1 MIKVQEFIKRGI
13 IIGLAIV
20 TIGGAVLP
28 PSNAY
33 AATTTTSVASVVD
46 SKAYVASTGHI
57 TSIKDDVRDWEYKAP
72 EHIITELELPLN
84 YVNPWYTNDDD
95 TDPAKNVKNYYY
107 LGTVIYN
114 DTDIRDAAYDYESLS
129 DDEKEI
135 YKELKDI
142 YERKLKSSS
151 AYNAKAS
158 IISNGTKLK
167 SEDLPLIYELLT
179 GEKFDW
185 LYWYNE
191 GIATGVE
198 NYFDYGK
205 KPIGS
210 GKISHGVKSNY
221 ATKVTVSA
229 SKDGI
234 VQTYKVVKNG
244 EARVYVK
251 GVKKGTATLT
261 IKTTLN
267 DGKTVSYK
275 TKVTIKD
282 AASPIKYKTDVNP
295 LSYAAYAL
303 KQDGGNWLG
312 YLSKFGEFYSKDGSV
327 GGAKITNQTG
337 DVDVVSV
344 YAHPTLDSSASYFT
358 GGTKYYK
365 KKLADTSSY
374 MKDFLK
380 KAGAFDML
388 ARGESEYKIFRAV
401 QKAIDDA
408 WGNNIDSGKQPQKGK
423 SGHHHTLKG
432 FLEGR
437 VMACEDHAA
446 ITAGIAEIL
455 EFNYYTQGIKNDILT
470 VIVLDGKHYTVE
482 ATTMSEYEVA
492 NNPMTITLPKL
503 TYSYKSLADVPLAD
517 LVSGKYILNIKSASG
532 GATSG
537 LFYKVS
543 DKYEAGRFKYG
554 ASIKDANNEMTGT
567 TKINDSFGVL
577 EADKGDVRLLTLKA
591 GVDPAWDN
599 KKQNTVTF
607 RYAVPYMERAYFTL
621 KKGST
626 KQLQLVNSDW
636 SEWTIKTS
644 DSKIA
649 TVNSTGKV
657 TMKGT
662 GTATITLTHKT
673 MSGLS
678 IKVMVST
685 STIKEATAE
694 TKAGTFYSN
703 NDGIYTNGTY
713 NIIAGNYMRI
723 HE

>member
-1 MIKVQEFIKRGI
+1 MGKTFELIKRGMI
-13 IIGLAIV
+13 VGLAV
-20 TIGGAVLP
+20 TTISGTILP
-28 PSNAY
+28 KNIAY
-33 AATTTTSVASVVD
+33 ADIVDNETASIED
-46 SKAYVASTGHI
+46 IQHIGSTGHI

-72 EHIITELELPLN
+72 EYIITELELPLN
-84 YVNPWYTNDDD
+84 YVNPWYTNDTDA
-95 TDPAKNVKNYYY
+95 DPAKNVKTYYY

-114 DTDIRDAAYDYESLS
+114 DTTTKGTASGYDSLS
-129 DDEKEI
+129 AAEKQNYDDIK
-135 YKELKDI
+135 YSYDQKK
-142 YERKLKSSS
+142 KNSS
-151 AYNAKAS
+151 AYNAKKEIVKKGIEYDS
-158 IISNGTKLK
+158 T
-167 SEDLPLIYELLT
+167 DLPLIYQLLT

-191 GIATGVE
+191 GIEGAK
-198 NYFDYGK
+198 DYSSYK
-205 KPIGS
+205 VSSGS
-210 GKISHGVKSNY
+210 SSKISHGKESNY
-221 ATKVTVSA
+221 ATKVTVSS
-229 SKDGI
+229 SKEGI
-234 VQTYKVVKNG
+234 AQIYKIVKDG

-251 GVKKGTATLT
+251 GLKKGTTTLT

-312 YLSKFGEFYSKDGSV
+312 YLSKFGEFYSKDSSN
-327 GGAKITNQTG
+327 GGTKITNQAG

-344 YAHPTLDSSASYFT
+344 YAHPTLDSTASFFT
-358 GGTKYYK
+358 GGKKFYK

-374 MKDFLK
+374 MNDFLK

-388 ARGESEYKIFRAV
+388 ARGESEYKIFKAV
-401 QKAIDDA
+401 QKAISDTRSS
-408 WGNNIDSGKQPQKGK
+408 NIDNDKLPQRNK
-423 SGHHHTLKG
+423 SAYHYTLKG

-437 VMACEDHAA
+437 VMACEDHVA
-446 ITAGIAEIL
+446 ITQGICEML
-455 EFNYYTQGIKNDILT
+455 GFNYYTKGIKNDVLT
-470 VIVLDGKHYTVE
+470 IVVLDGKQYTAK
-482 ATTMSEYEVA
+482 ATTMSEFKEA
-492 NNPMTITLPKL
+492 TNPMTLTLPKL
-503 TYSYKSLADVPLAD
+503 TYSYKSLADVPLSD
-517 LVSGKYILNIKSASG
+517 LVSGKYILNIKGTDAN
-532 GATSG
+532 GAG

-554 ASIKDANNEMTGT
+554 AEVAPANGSSGT
-567 TKINDSFGVL
+567 TKINDSYGVL
-577 EADKGDVRLLTLKA
+577 EADKGDIRLLTLRA
-591 GVDPAWDN
+591 GLDPAWDN
-599 KKQNTVTF
+599 KEQNTVTF
-607 RYAVPYMERAYFTL
+607 RYAVPYMEKAYF
-621 KKGST
+621 KISKGST

-685 STIKEATAE
+685 STIKEATAK
-694 TKAGTFYSN
+694 TKAGTFYSK
-703 NDGIYTNGTY
+703 NDGMYTNGTN

-723 HE
+723 HD

>member
-46 SKAYVASTGHI
+46 SKSYVASTGHI
-57 TSIKDDVRDWEYKAP
+57 THIVDDVRDWEYKAP
-72 EHIITELELPLN
+72 DYIITELELPLN
-84 YVNPWYTNDDD
+84 YVNPWYTNDTDA
-95 TDPAKNVKNYYY
+95 DPAKNVKTYYY

-114 DTDIRDAAYDYESLS
+114 DTTTKGTATGYDSLS
-129 DDEKEI
+129 DAEKQN
-135 YKELKDI
+135 YDDI
-142 YERKLKSSS
+142 EYYYDQKKKNSSE
-151 AYNAKAS
+151 YNAKKEIVKKGIEYDSA
-158 IISNGTKLK
+158 
-167 SEDLPLIYELLT
+167 DLPLIYQLLT

-191 GIATGVE
+191 GMEGAK
-198 NYFDYGK
+198 DYASYKLGTTLSTK
-205 KPIGS
+205 VN
-210 GKISHGVKSNY
+210 HGVKSNY
-221 ATKVTVSA
+221 AKSVSVTPSA
-229 SKDGI
+229 SGI
-234 VQTYKVVKNG
+234 VQVYKVVKNG

-251 GVKKGTATLT
+251 GLEKGTTTLT

-312 YLSKFGEFYSKDGSV
+312 YLSKFGEFYTKNGFVDRGTISKQD
-327 GGAKITNQTG
+327 G

-344 YAHPTLDSSASYFT
+344 YAHPTLDSTASFFT
-358 GGTKYYK
+358 GGKDFYK
-365 KKLADTSSY
+365 WNKADTSSY

-380 KAGAFDML
+380 KAGAFDMV
-388 ARGESEYKIFRAV
+388 ARGESEYKIFKAV
-401 QKAIDDA
+401 QKAISDTR
-408 WGNNIDSGKQPQKGK
+408 GNNIDNDKLPQRNK

-437 VMACEDHAA
+437 VMACADEAA
-446 ITAGIAEIL
+446 ITAGIAEL
-455 EFNYYTQGIKNDILT
+455 LGFNYYTQGIKNDILT
-470 VIVLDGKHYTVE
+470 VIVLDGKHYTVS
-482 ATTMSEYEVA
+482 ATGLSEYKAV
-492 NNPMTITLPKL
+492 NNPMTLTLPKL

-517 LVSGKYILNIKSASG
+517 LVSGKYIINIKG
-532 GATSG
+532 TRYNGAG

-567 TKINDSFGVL
+567 TKINDSYGVL
-577 EADKGDVRLLTLKA
+577 EADKGDIRLLTLRA
-591 GVDPAWDN
+591 GIDPAWDN
-599 KKQNTVTF
+599 TEQNTITF
-607 RYAVPYMERAYFTL
+607 RYAVPYMERAYFTI

-685 STIKEATAE
+685 STIKAATAKE
-694 TKAGTFYSN
+694 KSGTFYTE
-703 NDGIYTNGTY
+703 NDSMYTNGTY
-713 NIIAGNYMRI
+713 NIIAGDYMRI

>member
-1 MIKVQEFIKRGI
+1 MGKADEFIKRGLI
-13 IIGLAIV
+13 VGLAV
-20 TIGGAVLP
+20 TTIGGATLP
-28 PSNAY
+28 VNTAY
-33 AATTTTSVASVVD
+33 AATDNNAIVSVMSYEHVG
-46 SKAYVASTGHI
+46 STGHI
-57 TSIKDDVRDWEYKAP
+57 TNIKDDVRDWEYKAP
-72 EHIITELELPLN
+72 EYIITELELPLN
-84 YVNPWYTNDDD
+84 YVNPWYTSESDS
-95 TDPAKNVKNYYY
+95 DPAKNVKTYYY

-114 DTDIRDAAYDYESLS
+114 DTTTKGTASGYDSLS
-129 DDEKEI
+129 AAEKQNYDDIK
-135 YKELKDI
+135 YSYDQKK
-142 YERKLKSSS
+142 KNSS
-151 AYNAKAS
+151 AYNAKKEIVKKGIEYDSA
-158 IISNGTKLK
+158 
-167 SEDLPLIYELLT
+167 DLPLIYQLLT

-191 GIATGVE
+191 GIEGAK
-198 NYFDYGK
+198 DYSSYK
-205 KPIGS
+205 VSSGS
-210 GKISHGVKSNY
+210 SSKISHGKESNY

-312 YLSKFGEFYSKDGSV
+312 YLSKFGEFYTKNGFVARGTISKQD
-327 GGAKITNQTG
+327 G

-344 YAHPTLDSSASYFT
+344 YAHPTLDSTASYFT
-358 GGTKYYK
+358 GGTDYYK
-365 KKLADTSSY
+365 WNKADISSY

-380 KAGAFDML
+380 KAGAFDMV
-388 ARGESEYKIFRAV
+388 ARGESEYKIFKAV

-423 SGHHHTLKG
+423 SADHYTLKG

-437 VMACEDHAA
+437 VMGCGDHAA

-455 EFNYYTQGIKNDILT
+455 GLNFYTQSISNDVLT
-470 VIVLDGKHYTVE
+470 VVVLDGKHYTVK
-482 ATTMSEYEVA
+482 ATTMSEYKPI
-492 NNPMTITLPKL
+492 NNPMTLTLPKL
-503 TYSYKSLADVPLAD
+503 TYSYKSLADVPLSE
-517 LVSGKYILNIKSASG
+517 LVSGKYIINIKSASG

-577 EADKGDVRLLTLKA
+577 EADKGDIRLLTLRA
-591 GVDPAWDN
+591 GLDPAWDN
-599 KKQNTVTF
+599 TEQNTVTF
-607 RYAVPYMERAYFTL
+607 RYAVPYMERAYFTI

-685 STIKEATAE
+685 STIKEATAKA
-694 TKAGTFYSN
+694 KAGTFYSK
-703 NDGIYTNGTY
+703 NDGMYTNGTN

-723 HE
+723 HD

>member
-28 PSNAY
+28 PSTAY
-33 AATTTTSVASVVD
+33 AATTTTSVTSVD
-46 SKAYVASTGHI
+46 GKAYVASTGHI

-72 EHIITELELPLN
+72 EYIITELELPLN
-84 YVNPWYTNDDD
+84 YVNPWYTSESD
-95 TDPAKNVKNYYY
+95 TDPAKNVKTYYY

-114 DTDIRDAAYDYESLS
+114 DTTTKSTATGYDSLS
-129 DDEKEI
+129 DAEKQN
-135 YKELKDI
+135 YDDI
-142 YERKLKSSS
+142 KYSYDQKKKNSS
-151 AYNAKAS
+151 AYNAKAEIVKKGIEYDS
-158 IISNGTKLK
+158 A
-167 SEDLPLIYELLT
+167 DLPLIYQLIT

-191 GIATGVE
+191 GMEGAK
-198 NYFDYGK
+198 DYSSYK
-205 KPIGS
+205 VSSGS
-210 GKISHGVKSNY
+210 SSKISHGKESNY

-312 YLSKFGEFYSKDGSV
+312 YLSKFGEFYSKDSSV
-327 GGAKITNQTG
+327 GGTKITNQTG

-380 KAGAFDML
+380 KAGAFDMV
-388 ARGESEYKIFRAV
+388 ARGESEYKIFKAV
-401 QKAIDDA
+401 QKAISDTRSS
-408 WGNNIDSGKQPQKGK
+408 NIDNDKLPQRNK
-423 SGHHHTLKG
+423 SAYHYNLKG

-446 ITAGIAEIL
+446 ITAGIAELL

-470 VIVLDGKHYTVE
+470 VIVLDGKHYTVK
-482 ATTMSEYEVA
+482 ATTMSEYKVA

-503 TYSYKSLADVPLAD
+503 TYSYKSLADVPLSD
-517 LVSGKYILNIKSASG
+517 LVSGKYILNIQG
-532 GATSG
+532 TRYNGAG

-554 ASIKDANNEMTGT
+554 AEVAPPNEWYGT

-577 EADKGDVRLLTLKA
+577 EADKGDIRLLTLRA
-591 GVDPAWDN
+591 GIDPAWDN
-599 KKQNTVTF
+599 TEQNTVTF
-607 RYAVPYMERAYFTL
+607 RYAVPYMERAYFTI

-685 STIKEATAE
+685 STIKEDTVKE
-694 TKAGTFYSN
+694 KSGTFYSK
-703 NDGIYTNGTY
+703 NDSIYTNGTN

-723 HE
+723 HD